1 MHKKTEKNNYALASS
16 IISDIP
22 LSIGQ
27 RDSQAP
33 CKANAGEF
41 KQNSSIYHTFNQSRS
56 RTDESLSL
64 HFSTARPFYGEVG
77 EDYY

>member
-22 LSIGQ
+22 LSIDK
-27 RDSQAP
+27 RDSQVLH
-33 CKANAGEF
+33 KADAAEF

-56 RTDESLSL
+56 RAD
-64 HFSTARPFYGEVG
+64 
-77 EDYY
+77 